1 MEINIKT
8 LEVTEVEAAVT
19 VDANT
24 TPPVQEQQSVNP
36 LQQVT
41 AIEIAGDVDANTA
54 ALIQAK
60 VLPLAQP
67 KAKLLLD
74 MTKVPYMSSAGLRML
89 LSLYRQVGSKNG
101 QIVLVGLVEEIKD
114 TMSITGFLDFF
125 TTRDTL
131 DSGLEALNVKPIV
144 LHTS

>member
-8 LEVTEVEAAVT
+8 LEVTEVKAAVT

-24 TPPVQEQQSVNP
+24 TATIQEHLSVNT

-41 AIEIAGDVDANTA
+41 VIEMTGDVDANTA
-54 ALIQAK
+54 PLVQDQ
-60 VLPLAQP
+60 VLQLAQP
-67 KAKLLLD
+67 QAKLLLD

-89 LSLYRQVGSKNG
+89 LSLYRQVDSKNG

-114 TMSITGFLDFF
+114 TMSITGFLNFF

-131 DSGLEALNVKPIV
+131 ESGLEALKVKQMV
-144 LHTS
+144 LPTA

>member
-8 LEVTEVEAAVT
+8 LEVIEVEAAVT

-24 TPPVQEQQSVNP
+24 TPPVQKQLSVNP

-41 AIEIAGDVDANTA
+41 AIEITGDVDANTA
-54 ALIQAK
+54 ALVQAK

-89 LSLYRQVGSKNG
+89 LSLYRQVSSKNG
-101 QIVLVGLVEEIKD
+101 QIILVGLVEEIKD

-131 DSGLEALNVKPIV
+131 DSGLEALNVKLMV

>member
-8 LEVTEVEAAVT
+8 LEVTEVKAAVT

-24 TPPVQEQQSVNP
+24 TATVQEHLSVNT

-41 AIEIAGDVDANTA
+41 VIEMTGDVDANTA
-54 ALIQAK
+54 PLVQDQ
-60 VLPLAQP
+60 VLQLAQP
-67 KAKLLLD
+67 QAKLLLD

-89 LSLYRQVGSKNG
+89 LSLYRQVDSKNG

-125 TTRDTL
+125 TIRDTL
-131 DSGLEALNVKPIV
+131 ESGLEALKVKQMV
-144 LHTS
+144 LPTA

>member
-24 TPPVQEQQSVNP
+24 TPPVQEQLSVNT

-41 AIEIAGDVDANTA
+41 VIEIAGDVDANTA
-54 ALIQAK
+54 ALVQAK

-89 LSLYRQVGSKNG
+89 LSVYRQVGSKNG

-144 LHTS
+144 LPTS